1 MFTGAYNAFNQLN
14 RSLFSNVF
22 RSLLPNVYMRAVP
35 PSNEGPCIDYL
46 PQFGSDLDD
55 DFLFVFEKEKPHV
68 KSVSKRKKS
77 SSEFERKKSLKSKSM
92 GVLVSDLL
100 KKREKSEKKNSESNK
115 SKQKNLD
122 KKVKSSKKKKKERHS
137 ATPIE
142 ENAGKEETPVKRNDG
157 ESVGAG
163 PTSEQLKS
171 YANYNRLFPQ
181 LGAEPVTLPR
191 VTSENASFPP
201 NQDAKSP
208 NNCGVPSVG
217 AFKVKK
223 MSKKERKKARSEAQ
237 KKTATTAIDIEKP
250 APNAWGVPLK

>member
-14 RSLFSNVF
+14 RSLFANVF

-77 SSEFERKKSLKSKSM
+77 SSEFERKKSPKSKSM

-100 KKREKSEKKNSESNK
+100 KKREKSEKKISESNK

-122 KKVKSSKKKKKERHS
+122 KKVKSSEKKEERHW

-142 ENAGKEETPVKRNDG
+142 ETAGKEETPVKRNDG
-157 ESVGAG
+157 ESVGTG
-163 PTSEQLKS
+163 PTMPESE
-171 YANYNRLFPQ
+171 R
-181 LGAEPVTLPR
+181 VTLPR
-191 VTSENASFPP
+191 VTSDES
-201 NQDAKSP
+201 KRI
-208 NNCGVPSVG
+208 VG
-217 AFKVKK
+217 
-223 MSKKERKKARSEAQ
+223 RIQ
-237 KKTATTAIDIEKP
+237 I
-250 APNAWGVPLK
+250 